1 MKVIIIDYGLSN
13 LLSVK
18 RAVEYCGFEAEISS
32 DRDAIKSAECL
43 ILPGVGAFSKGMEQ
57 LRSLGLDGLIRE
69 HVAAGKRFLGI
80 CLGMQMMFSSSEEG
94 GIHAGLGI
102 IPGTVEKIPDIAADG
117 THLRVPH
124 VSWQKVSF
132 ERCPD
137 HYLFNGIESGSEFY
151 FVHSYEGKPLDNG
164 MLLASCVYG
173 GRDVTA
179 IVSNKE
185 GNAIGCQ
192 FHPEKSGHAGLALL
206 NNFLTSA
213 IHEN

>member
-18 RAVEYCGFEAEISS
+18 RAVEYCGFDAEISY
-32 DRDAIKSAECL
+32 DPDVIGNAECL

-57 LRSLGLDGLIRE
+57 LKSLGLDTLIRE
-69 HVAAGKRFLGI
+69 HVDAGKPFLGI

-94 GIHAGLGI
+94 GIHAGLDI
-102 IPGTVEKIPDIAADG
+102 IPGTVEKIPDTTADG
-117 THLRVPH
+117 EPLRVPH

-132 ERCPD
+132 DRYPD
-137 HYLFNGIESGSEFY
+137 HPLFSGIESGSEFY
-151 FVHSYEGKPLDNG
+151 FVHSYEGKPSDTK

-179 IVSNKE
+179 IVSNAK

-206 NNFLTSA
+206 KNFLTRNTA
-213 IHEN
+213 

>member
-18 RAVEYCGFEAEISS
+18 RAVEYCGYEAEISY
-32 DRDAIKSAECL
+32 DPEVIKNAECL

-57 LRSLGLDGLIRE
+57 LRDLGLDNIIRE
-69 HVAAGKRFLGI
+69 HVEAGKSFLGI

-94 GIHAGLGI
+94 GLHEGLDLI
-102 IPGTVEKIPDIAADG
+102 SGTVQKIPDVSLDG
-117 THLRVPH
+117 TPLRVPH

-137 HYLFNGIESGSEFY
+137 HPLFTGLEDMSEFY
-151 FVHSYEGKPLDNG
+151 FVHSYEGKPEDPLS
-164 MLLASCVYG
+164 LLATCVYG
-173 GRDVTA
+173 GREITS
-179 IVSNKE
+179 IVSNTK

-206 NNFLTSA
+206 NNFLKNASK
-213 IHEN
+213 

>member
-1 MKVIIIDYGLSN
+1 MSVIIIDYGLSN

-18 RAVEYCGFEAEISS
+18 RAVEYCGFEAEIS
-32 DRDAIKSAECL
+32 DVPEVIKSAKCL

-57 LRSLGLDGLIRE
+57 LRSLGLDDLIRA
-69 HVAAGKRFLGI
+69 HVDEGKPFLGI

-94 GIHAGLGI
+94 GIHAGLDL
-102 IPGTVEKIPDIAADG
+102 IPGTVEKIPDTAADG
-117 THLRVPH
+117 EHLRVPH

-132 ERCPD
+132 ERCPG
-137 HYLFNGIESGSEFY
+137 HYLFSGIESGSEFY
-151 FVHSYEGKPLDNG
+151 FVHSYEGKPLDTG

-179 IVSNKE
+179 IVSNEK

-213 IHEN
+213 MH